1 MSQIL
6 STVQMRQIRADREE
20 LERYR
25 LTGLTPEG
33 VVQLMYHYK
42 DLQQQMMDPA
52 PLPMDLRAE
61 DIDELYPPKPRAMDA
76 LTARPGVTA
85 NARSTRSTAFIWTN
99 RPGCAG

>member
-1 MSQIL
+1 MPQIL
-6 STVQMRQIRADREE
+6 STTQIRQIRADREE

-42 DLQQQMMDPA
+42 DLQQRMMDPA

-61 DIDELYPPKPRAMDA
+61 DIDELYPQSPMPQM
-76 LTARPGVTA
+76 P
-85 NARSTRSTAFIWTN
+85 
-99 RPGCAG
+99 

>member
-33 VVQLMYHYK
+33 VVQLREGDMS
-42 DLQQQMMDPA
+42 DT
-52 PLPMDLRAE
+52 R
-61 DIDELYPPKPRAMDA
+61 YPTRMHEV
-76 LTARPGVTA
+76 LGV
-85 NARSTRSTAFIWTN
+85 WE
-99 RPGCAG
+99 

>member
-61 DIDELYPPKPRAMDA
+61 GIDELYPQSPVPWM
-76 LTARPGVTA
+76 P
-85 NARSTRSTAFIWTN
+85 
-99 RPGCAG
+99 

>member
-6 STVQMRQIRADREE
+6 STAQMRQIRADREE

-61 DIDELYPPKPRAMDA
+61 DIDELYPQSPMLWMP
-76 LTARPGVTA
+76 
-85 NARSTRSTAFIWTN
+85 
-99 RPGCAG
+99 

>member
-6 STVQMRQIRADREE
+6 STVQMRQICADREE

-61 DIDELYPPKPRAMDA
+61 DIDELYPQSPVPWM
-76 LTARPGVTA
+76 P
-85 NARSTRSTAFIWTN
+85 
-99 RPGCAG
+99 

>member
-6 STVQMRQIRADREE
+6 STAQMRQIRADREE

-42 DLQQQMMDPA
+42 DLQGLAGGPGHDTKLFGGEQMTITKKKSA
-52 PLPMDLRAE
+52 LAENLRRILSEE
-61 DIDELYPPKPRAMDA
+61 DITVAMLA
-76 LTARPGVTA
+76 EWSGV
-85 NARSTRSTAFIWTN
+85 SV
-99 RPGCAG
+99 

>member
-33 VVQLMYHYK
+33 VVQLVYHYK

-61 DIDELYPPKPRAMDA
+61 DIDELYPQNPVP
-76 LTARPGVTA
+76 
-85 NARSTRSTAFIWTN
+85 
-99 RPGCAG
+99 

>member
-1 MSQIL
+1 MPQIL
-6 STVQMRQIRADREE
+6 STAQMRQIRADREE

-42 DLQQQMMDPA
+42 DLQQRMMDPA

-61 DIDELYPPKPRAMDA
+61 DIDELYWEP
-76 LTARPGVTA
+76 LTVWK
-85 NARSTRSTAFIWTN
+85 NY
-99 RPGCAG
+99 